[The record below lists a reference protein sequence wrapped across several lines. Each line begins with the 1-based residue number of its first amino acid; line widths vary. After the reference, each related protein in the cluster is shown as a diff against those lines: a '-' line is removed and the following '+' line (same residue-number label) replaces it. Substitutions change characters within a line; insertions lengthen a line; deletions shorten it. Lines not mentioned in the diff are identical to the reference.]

1 MGIRL
6 THVSVLRTIQ
16 FRIDIV
22 DKMSMKT
29 KSTPVSGDKSVSVFY
44 ITCREAGTGPS
55 ADGNCFSLC
64 LLDCIYVPGLS
75 IRLRH
80 PFRI

>member
-22 DKMSMKT
+22 DKMTMKT
-29 KSTPVSGDKSVSVFY
+29 KSTPVSGDKSDSMY
-44 ITCREAGTGPS
+44 ST
-55 ADGNCFSLC
+55 
-64 LLDCIYVPGLS
+64 
-75 IRLRH
+75 
-80 PFRI
+80 